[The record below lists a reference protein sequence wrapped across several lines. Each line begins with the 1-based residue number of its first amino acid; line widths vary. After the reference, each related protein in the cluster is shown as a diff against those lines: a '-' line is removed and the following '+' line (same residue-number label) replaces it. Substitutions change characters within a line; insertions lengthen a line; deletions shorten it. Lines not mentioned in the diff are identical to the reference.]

1 VNALEGEARVNALE
15 EGIENLV
22 EEVSQ
27 RSLANAIREATVRR
41 PSQRDQWFD
50 PGYLFR
56 VQAVERLFLNAL
68 RKHGFRTL
76 AGCKI
81 LDVGCGFG
89 YWLRRYAEWGALPD
103 HLHGVDLL
111 EERIQAARKQ
121 SLPGIDLRCCNAVC
135 LDFEDASFDMV
146 SMFLVLS
153 LVPHERTRMK
163 VAAEVARVLRPGG
176 IVLWYDFRYRPPH
189 GGAETIAM
197 TRERIARA
205 FPGFELNLQS
215 ASAVPPITRRLAR
228 YAWALC
234 SWLDFIVPLN
244 SHYVGV
250 LIKRPR

>member
-1 VNALEGEARVNALE
+1 VNAPEKR
-15 EGIENLV
+15 IENRV
-22 EEVSQ
+22 EEAPQ
-27 RSLANAIREATVRR
+27 QNLATAIREVTVRR
-41 PSQRDQWFD
+41 PSQPDQWFD

-56 VQAVERLFLNAL
+56 VQAEERLFLKAL

-89 YWLRRYAEWGALPD
+89 YWLRRYREWGALPHD
-103 HLHGVDLL
+103 LHGVDIL
-111 EERIQAARKQ
+111 EERIQAARYH
-121 SLPGIDLRCCNAVC
+121 SLPGIDLRCCNAMD

-153 LVPHERTRMK
+153 LVPDEQTRIQ

-176 IVLWYDFRYRPPH
+176 IVLWYDFRYRPPR
-189 GGAETIAM
+189 GGAEMIAM

-205 FPGFELNLQS
+205 FPGFELRLHS

-234 SWLDFIVPLN
+234 SWLDFIAPLN

-250 LIKRPR
+250 LVKRPR